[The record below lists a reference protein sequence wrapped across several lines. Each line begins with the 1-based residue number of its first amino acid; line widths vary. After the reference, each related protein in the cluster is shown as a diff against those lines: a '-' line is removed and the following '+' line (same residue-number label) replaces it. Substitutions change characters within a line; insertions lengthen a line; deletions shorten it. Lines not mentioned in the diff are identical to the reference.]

1 MSDQNDGLGGSYLL
15 DPTTGQ
21 RTLVER
27 TGSAPLCDVPTEIA
41 TPEPATAGRK
51 AVKTVAQ

>member
-21 RTLVER
+21 RSLVER
-27 TGSAPLCDVPTEIA
+27 TSSAPPCDAPTEIA
-41 TPEPATAGRK
+41 KPEPATAGRK

>member
-1 MSDQNDGLGGSYLL
+1 MNDQNDGLGGSYLL

-27 TGSAPLCDVPTEIA
+27 TASVPPCDAPTEIA
-41 TPEPATAGRK
+41 TPDPTTAGRK